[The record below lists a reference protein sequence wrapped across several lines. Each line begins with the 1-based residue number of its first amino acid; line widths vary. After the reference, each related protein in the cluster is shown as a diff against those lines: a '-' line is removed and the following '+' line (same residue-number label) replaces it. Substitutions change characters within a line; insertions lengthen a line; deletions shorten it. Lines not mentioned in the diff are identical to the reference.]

1 MRGVPLVVSG
11 SDFDSIVILGP
22 TAAGKTSLAVSV
34 ARETGGEILSVD
46 SRQVYRG
53 LDIGS
58 GKDLREY
65 GDVPHHLIDV
75 TDLSSEYSLFDF
87 QRDFRVALETLR
99 SRRVLPVAV
108 GGTGLYLDAAIRDY
122 DLQEVPPNP
131 ALRSELEGL
140 SLDELAVRLLS
151 LKTSVH
157 NRTDLVERERLLRA
171 IEIAEYRNGSG
182 GNPGRPGL
190 PGKTKTLRPLVLGVR
205 FERPELRERI
215 RSRLE
220 ERIREGLVDE
230 VRKLHEKGASWERL
244 ERLGLEYRFTARY
257 LQGDWK
263 TEREWSDVLFREICR
278 FAKRQETW
286 FRGMERKGVSIEW
299 IDRGDRERALELV
312 GRFFPLKGKP

>member
-1 MRGVPLVVSG
+1 MRGVPLVVKKG
-11 SDFDSIVILGP
+11 SFDSVVILGP
-22 TAAGKTSLAVSV
+22 TAAGKTSLAVAV

-87 QRDFRVALETLR
+87 QRDFREALEDLR
-99 SRRVLPVAV
+99 SRQKLPVAV
-108 GGTGLYLDAAIRDY
+108 GGTGLYLDAVIRDY

-131 ALRSELEGL
+131 ALRAELESF
-140 SLDELAVRLLS
+140 SLDELAARLLS
-151 LKTSVH
+151 LKASVH

-171 IEIAEYRNGSG
+171 IEIAEYRKASG
-182 GNPGRPGL
+182 EPLGRPGS
-190 PGKTKTLRPLVLGVR
+190 PGGTKAMSPLILGVR

-215 RSRLE
+215 RIRLD
-220 ERIREGLVDE
+220 ERIKEGLADE
-230 VRKLHEKGASWERL
+230 VRSLHENGVGWERL

-257 LQGDWK
+257 LQGEWQ
-263 TEREWSDVLFREICR
+263 TEGAWADALYREICR
-278 FAKRQETW
+278 FAKRQDTW
-286 FRGMERKGVSIEW
+286 FRGMERKGVAINW
-299 IDRGDRERALELV
+299 IDRGDREAALTLV
-312 GRFFPLKGKP
+312 RRFFPR

>member
-1 MRGVPLVVSG
+1 VRGVPLVVSG
-11 SDFDSIVILGP
+11 SGFDSIVILGP

-65 GDVPHHLIDV
+65 GNVPYHLIDV

-87 QRDFRVALETLR
+87 QRDFREALENLR

-151 LKTSVH
+151 LKASVH
-157 NRTDLVERERLLRA
+157 NRTDLVDRERLLRA
-171 IEIAEYRNGSG
+171 IEIAEYRNDSS
-182 GNPGRPGL
+182 GNPARPGL
-190 PGKTKTLRPLVLGVR
+190 PGKNKTLRPLVLGVR

-230 VRKLHEKGASWERL
+230 VRELHEKGASWERL

-257 LQGDWK
+257 LQGDWQ
-263 TEREWSDVLFREICR
+263 TEREWFDVLFREICR